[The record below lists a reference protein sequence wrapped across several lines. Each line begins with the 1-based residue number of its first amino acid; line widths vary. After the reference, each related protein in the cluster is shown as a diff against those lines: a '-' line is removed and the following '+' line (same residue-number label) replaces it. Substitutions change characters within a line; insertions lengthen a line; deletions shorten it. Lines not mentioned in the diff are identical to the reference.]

1 MEEPSRIIP
10 AGRERKP
17 GDALTVIPA
26 PSVLPWDQVPREP
39 HLLDY
44 LIILRK
50 HQWLIITFLLTVVT
64 VVTIAS
70 FKMKPVYEAA
80 ARVEVDK
87 ESQNMVPFPDSN
99 SYGEYDDSENYIE
112 TQTKILQSETLALM
126 TIKSMDLARYPEFG
140 GNSAA
145 GVVHEGAIPRRPA
158 ILGAFLGRLGVKR
171 VPNSRL
177 IQVQFEAEDP
187 QLAAQVVNAHLQ
199 NFVEQNFRS
208 KFDATTQATTWLSSE
223 LEELRIKVEKS
234 EDARIAYER
243 ENQIWQIDEKQDI
256 TTQKLADLSKAVT
269 DAQTDVAQKE
279 ALYRMAIS
287 GNVDALPAARNND
300 VISNLLRRKAELDE
314 LYAEA
319 LDQYGPNY
327 PKVVRLQSQQKEV
340 EQNLATARKT
350 MVESVEE
357 EFATARSH
365 VELLQQALDKQK
377 AEAND
382 LSEKLVQY
390 HILQHDADSNKQ
402 LYDGLL
408 QKLKEAGITAGLRSS
423 NIRVVDPAMAPSS
436 PARPQKTR
444 NIALAVLV
452 GLVGGVGL
460 ALFREYLDN
469 TVKSPDDIEAL
480 TGLPSLAV
488 VPALPGLNG
497 HHSRLAKLGGEVAM
511 APTPGG
517 PRVELLSYVQPK
529 SQISEAFRAL
539 RTSLL
544 LSQAEHPP
552 QVILVTS
559 ALPREGKTT
568 AAVNLAVTLAQLGDR
583 TILVDSDLRKPG
595 VGRLL
600 NLGTGK
606 YAGLSS
612 YLAGVSTLDLVTVPH
627 PAIPNLAAIPTGP
640 LPPNPADLLSSHKLA
655 DAIAELRTKFK
666 FVVIDSPPIMAATDA
681 VILSVQADGVL
692 LVVRSGET
700 PKEAFT
706 RTRDLLLSVKSR
718 LLGVVLNAVDA
729 SAPDY
734 YYSYRY
740 YPYSYGY
747 GPQEAL
753 ELCLEEAPEHVPTK
767 PQDRDDSDK
776 L

>member
-99 SYGEYDDSENYIE
+99 SFGEYEDSENYIE

-140 GNSAA
+140 GTSA
-145 GVVHEGAIPRRPA
+145 VSTIYEGAIARRPA

-187 QLAAQVVNAHLQ
+187 QLAAAVVNSHLQ

-208 KFDATTQATTWLSSE
+208 KYDATTQATSWLSSE

-279 ALYRMAIS
+279 ALYRMAVS
-287 GNVDALPAARNND
+287 GNVDALPAARTND
-300 VISNLLRRKAELDE
+300 VISALVKHKSELDE

-319 LDQYGPNY
+319 LDQYGPNF
-327 PKVVRLQSQQKEV
+327 PKVLRIAAQQKEV
-340 EQNLATARKT
+340 EQNLADARKV
-350 MVESVEE
+350 MVESVGI
-357 EFATARSH
+357 EFDTAKTH
-365 VELLQQALDKQK
+365 VELLQEALDKQK

-382 LSEKLVQY
+382 LAEKLVQY
-390 HILQHDADSNKQ
+390 HILQHDAESNKQ

-408 QKLKEAGITAGLRSS
+408 QKLKEAGITTGLRST
-423 NIRVVDPAMAPSS
+423 NIRVVDPALAPTS
-436 PARPQKTR
+436 PSRPQKAR
-444 NIALAVLV
+444 NILLAVLV
-452 GLVGGVGL
+452 GLVGGIGL

-469 TVKSPDDIEAL
+469 TVKSPDDVEAL

-488 VPALPGLNG
+488 VPSLPGLPSTQG
-497 HHSRLAKLGGEVAM
+497 RLSRLAREA
-511 APTPGG
+511 APQSATG
-517 PRVELLSYVQPK
+517 PRVELLSYIQPK

-544 LSQAEHPP
+544 LSQADHPP

-583 TILVDSDLRKPG
+583 TLLMDSDLRKPG
-595 VGRLL
+595 IRRAL
-600 NLGTGK
+600 NLTGGK
-606 YAGLSS
+606 EVGLSS
-612 YLAGVSTLDLVTVPH
+612 YLAGVSTLDEVLMPH
-627 PAIPNLAAIPTGP
+627 PTINNLVALTTGP
-640 LPPNPADLLSSHKLA
+640 VPPSPADLLSSHRMRE
-655 DAIAELRTKFK
+655 AITDLRHRFK
-666 FVVIDSPPIMAATDA
+666 FVVIDSPPVMAATDA
-681 VILSVQADGVL
+681 VILSALTDGVL

-706 RTRDLLLSVKSR
+706 RTRDLLAAVKCR
-718 LLGVVLNAVDA
+718 LLGVVLNAVDS

-740 YPYSYGY
+740 YPYAYGY
-747 GPQEAL
+747 GYGED
-753 ELCLEEAPEHVPTK
+753 VSKKPTFSSGSGDTHG
-767 PQDRDDSDK
+767 PTT
-776 L
+776 